1 MNGVAAKLLLK
12 INEKLKEAAQTHG
25 KLLSME
31 RYFLLDTGENK
42 TLFHLINGILETVE
56 YSGQVPDINIFTT
69 EDELEKILSKEVNPL
84 ESYSKGRI
92 KIKSS
97 FMDKLLFS
105 ELLS

>member
-1 MNGVAAKLLLK
+1 MKGVAVKLLAK
-12 INEKLKEAAQTHG
+12 INEKLKEVAPANG
-25 KLLSME
+25 KILSIE

-42 TLFHLINGILETVE
+42 TLFHLINGMLEVVE
-56 YSGQVPDINIFTT
+56 YNNQVPDISIYST
-69 EDELEKILSKEVNPL
+69 EDELEKILKKEVNPL

-105 ELLS
+105 ELLT

>member
-1 MNGVAAKLLLK
+1 MNQVVMKLLLK
-12 INEKLKEAAQTHG
+12 INEKLKEPGIAG
-25 KLLSME
+25 SKIPSLD
-31 RYFLLDTGENK
+31 RYFLLDTQDEK
-42 TLFHLINGILETVE
+42 ILLHL
-56 YSGQVPDINIFTT
+56 SGGVLSEADPNSHEPDITITT
-69 EDELEKILSKEVNPL
+69 TADELEKLLEKKVNPL

>member
-1 MNGVAAKLLLK
+1 MNGVAVKLLLK
-12 INEKLKEAAQTHG
+12 INEKLKEVAPTNG
-25 KLLSME
+25 KLLSIE

-42 TLFHLINGILETVE
+42 TLFHLINGMLETVDYRE
-56 YSGQVPDINIFTT
+56 QIPDIYIFTT
-69 EDELEKILSKEVNPL
+69 EDELEKILAKEVNPL

-105 ELLS
+105 ELLT